1 MSARLLG
8 EPFDPWREL
17 ADFQA
22 SLAAGKSGACCSFT
36 GTMRDFNA
44 GDSVDSMRLDHY
56 PDMTQR
62 FLNTICDEARG
73 RWEFSCRR
81 ARHGTALRESRP
93 ETADPFRPYL

>member
-44 GDSVDSMRLDHY
+44 GIQW
-56 PDMTQR
+56 TA
-62 FLNTICDEARG
+62 CD
-73 RWEFSCRR
+73 W
-81 ARHGTALRESRP
+81 TTTL
-93 ETADPFRPYL
+93 T